1 MKKLF
6 IILSI
11 FIVTATAQAGTL
23 TVVAKG
29 LKNSKGVVQFS
40 LYNKDGSIPDKKINK
55 YYKIQRVEIS
65 NKEAVAIFTNLPK
78 GRYAVSVFHDENS
91 NGKIDKGLM
100 MPVEGI
106 GLSNF
111 KSVNLFNPPNFKKA
125 SFLLDSNKKIVI
137 GMIYL

>member
-1 MKKLF
+1 MKKFILIAALF
-6 IILSI
+6 IAS
-11 FIVTATAQAGTL
+11 VANAATL

-40 LYNKDGSIPDKKINK
+40 LYNKDGSIPDKKLNK
-55 YYKIQRVEIS
+55 YYKKQRVVIS
-65 NKEAVAIFTNLPK
+65 NNEAVAVFTNLPK

-91 NGKIDKGLM
+91 NGKIDKGLL

-125 SFLLDSNKKIVI
+125 SFMLDSNKKIVI
-137 GMIYL
+137 DMIYL

>member
-1 MKKLF
+1 MKKFILIAALF
-6 IILSI
+6 IAS
-11 FIVTATAQAGTL
+11 VANAATL

-40 LYNKDGSIPDKKINK
+40 LYNKDGSIPDKKLNK
-55 YYKIQRVEIS
+55 YYKKQRVVIS
-65 NKEAVAIFTNLPK
+65 NNEAVAVFTNLPK
-78 GRYAVSVFHDENS
+78 GRYAVSVFHDENN
-91 NGKIDKGLM
+91 NGKIDKGLL

-125 SFLLDSNKKIVI
+125 SFMLDSNKKIVI
-137 GMIYL
+137 DMIYL

>member
-40 LYNKDGSIPDKKINK
+40 LYNKDGSIPDKKLNK

-65 NKEAVAIFTNLPK
+65 NKEAVAVFTNLPK

-91 NGKIDKGLM
+91 NGKIDKGLV

>member
-40 LYNKDGSIPDKKINK
+40 LYNKDGSIPDKKLNK

-65 NKEAVAIFTNLPK
+65 NKEAVAVFTNLPK

-91 NGKIDKGLM
+91 NGKIDKGLV

-125 SFLLDSNKKIVI
+125 SFLFDSNKKIVI

>member
-40 LYNKDGSIPDKKINK
+40 LYNKDGSIPDKKLNK

-65 NKEAVAIFTNLPK
+65 NKEAVAVFTNLPK

>member
-11 FIVTATAQAGTL
+11 FIATVTAQAVTL
-23 TVVAKG
+23 TAVAKG

-40 LYNKDGSIPDKKINK
+40 LYNKDGSIPDKKLNK

-65 NKEAVAIFTNLPK
+65 NKEAVAVFTNLPK

>member
-1 MKKLF
+1 MKKFILIAALF
-6 IILSI
+6 ISS
-11 FIVTATAQAGTL
+11 VANAATL

-40 LYNKDGSIPDKKINK
+40 LYNKDGSIPDKKLNK
-55 YYKIQRVEIS
+55 YYKKQRVVI
-65 NKEAVAIFTNLPK
+65 NNNEAVAVFTNLPK
-78 GRYAVSVFHDENS
+78 GRYAVSVFHDENG
-91 NGKIDKGLM
+91 NGKIDKGLL

-125 SFLLDSNKKIVI
+125 SFMLDSNKKIVI
-137 GMIYL
+137 DMIYL